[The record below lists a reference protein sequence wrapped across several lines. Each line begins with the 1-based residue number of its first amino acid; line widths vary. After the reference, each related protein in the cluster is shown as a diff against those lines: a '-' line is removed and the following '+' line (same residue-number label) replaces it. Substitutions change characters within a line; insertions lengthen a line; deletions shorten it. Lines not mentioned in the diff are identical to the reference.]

1 MNNFLLPDVDPRSKP
16 ISRASATAQL
26 PVPNTS
32 GEPMKTPE
40 ALANNLE
47 PMLKLRSVGKS
58 FGTLRVLKG
67 IDLEVRHSE
76 VVCLIGPSGSGKS
89 TLLRSMAFLEEY
101 DEGTIHIEG
110 QLLGWVPENG
120 KGRKR
125 AAQSQINQVRRNVGM
140 VFQQFNLWP
149 HMTAMGNVCEAL
161 LRKLSTDEA
170 RKRAMAML
178 DKVGLAH
185 KGDSYPSQ
193 LSGGQQ
199 QRVAIARALAM
210 EPHIMLFDEPTSA
223 LDPELVGEVLQV
235 MKTLAKEGMT
245 MVVVTHEMG
254 FAAQVADSVVF
265 LDQGEVV
272 AKGTPHEIFHNAQQ
286 PRLQQFLQNYLDRN
300 AFWQDS
306 KEASPV

>member
-1 MNNFLLPDVDPRSKP
+1 MNHSNASLTLAADNRDASNAPD
-16 ISRASATAQL
+16 SRKAMVQL
-26 PVPNTS
+26 Q
-32 GEPMKTPE
+32 K
-40 ALANNLE
+40 
-47 PMLKLRSVGKS
+47 VGKH
-58 FGTLRVLKG
+58 FGPLRVLKG
-67 IDLEVRHSE
+67 IDLTIHHSE

-101 DEGTIHIEG
+101 DEGQIHIEG
-110 QLLGWVPENG
+110 QLLGWQNADTDGPT
-120 KGRKR
+120 RKR
-125 AAQSQINQVRRNVGM
+125 AAQSKINQVRQNVGM

-149 HMTAMGNVCEAL
+149 HMTVLGNVCEAL
-161 LRKLSTDEA
+161 QQVRKQSKAQA
-170 RKRAMAML
+170 RERALAML

-185 KGDSYPSQ
+185 KADAWPVQ

-235 MKTLAKEGMT
+235 MKDLAKDGMT

-254 FAAQVADSVVF
+254 FAAQVADSVIF
-265 LDQGEVV
+265 LDKGEVV
-272 AKGTPHEIFHNAQQ
+272 ARGTPQQIFHQAEH

-300 AFWQDS
+300 AFWQDG
-306 KEASPV
+306 KDAAAP